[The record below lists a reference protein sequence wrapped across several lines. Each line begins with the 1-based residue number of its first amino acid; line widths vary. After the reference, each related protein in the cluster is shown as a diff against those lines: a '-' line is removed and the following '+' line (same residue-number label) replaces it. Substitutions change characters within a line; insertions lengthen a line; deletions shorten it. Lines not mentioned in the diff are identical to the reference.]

1 MPSPRL
7 CVSGGTVV
15 VGDAT
20 ARGAAVDDGETVVVV
35 VADVVVDATP
45 VDFSAPAEPCVE
57 YDQ

>member
-1 MPSPRL
+1 M
-7 CVSGGTVV
+7 SGGTVV

>member
-1 MPSPRL
+1 
-7 CVSGGTVV
+7 VSGGTVV

-20 ARGAAVDDGETVVVV
+20 ARGAAVDDGETVVVVV